1 MSASIITTT
10 SSAAATAAP
19 GIPSEA
25 RATRSMGAAAGALVA
40 GAAALL
46 ALAMDAPLLALGL
59 PAATVAG
66 FWLGPQV
73 RSSGAIAAPAVAMG
87 ALTVL
92 LADALLVAGAG
103 GLSLLETGRVVDTSL
118 ANAIG
123 GGLFLFL
130 IGLIVV
136 GSPMLAIT
144 IPCGLIWAAVVRRFA
159 ADVRPHRDG
168 S

>member
-1 MSASIITTT
+1 
-10 SSAAATAAP
+10 
-19 GIPSEA
+19 
-25 RATRSMGAAAGALVA
+25 MGAAAGALVA

-73 RSSGAIAAPAVAMG
+73 RSSGAIAAPAVGMG

-103 GLSLLETGRVVDTSL
+103 GLSLLEAGRGVDTSL
-118 ANAIG
+118 ANAIA
-123 GGLFLFL
+123 GGLFC
-130 IGLIVV
+130 
-136 GSPMLAIT
+136 S
-144 IPCGLIWAAVVRRFA
+144 
-159 ADVRPHRDG
+159 
-168 S
+168 